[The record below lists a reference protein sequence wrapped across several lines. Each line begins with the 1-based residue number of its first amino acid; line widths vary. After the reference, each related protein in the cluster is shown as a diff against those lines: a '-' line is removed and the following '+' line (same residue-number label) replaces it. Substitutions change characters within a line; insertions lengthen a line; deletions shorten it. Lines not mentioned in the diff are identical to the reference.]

1 MKYEVFAKK
10 NIYGILGTIIVHL
23 IVAII
28 FLLVKL
34 SADFKNTDG
43 GILID
48 LSSLQDEVT
57 ELQKKAEQAKE
68 KSDNPLN
75 DFHDFA
81 VNEANQKDVK
91 FDINEYIDAVKNEMI
106 EKGDLSKDN
115 FIDRAKQKQNPEGE
129 IEFIENKESTKAD
142 EEKKTSAQM
151 ESNYRGPT
159 RISYSLVYLNKP
171 RLKVKLPIPIYTCP
185 DGGSVTVGIIVNQYG
200 KVISARIMAVE
211 SNDSASCLREAALNA
226 AKKSTFTPGKQ
237 FPEKHEGTITYI
249 FTSQ

>member
-34 SADFKNTDG
+34 SSDFKNTDS

-48 LSSLQDEVT
+48 LSSLQDQVT
-57 ELQKKAEQAKE
+57 DLRKEAELAKE
-68 KSDNPLN
+68 KNDNPLN

-91 FDINEYIDAVKNEMI
+91 FDINKYIDGVKNEMI
-106 EKGDLSKDN
+106 QKGDLTEDN
-115 FIDRAKQKQNPEGE
+115 FIDRAKQEQNTKGE
-129 IEFIENKESTKAD
+129 IEFIENKENIDDDQK
-142 EEKKTSAQM
+142 KKTLAQT
-151 ESNYRGPT
+151 ESDYSGPT
-159 RISYSLVYLNKP
+159 RISYFLKD
-171 RLKVKLPIPIYTCP
+171 RFKVKLPIPIYTCP
-185 DGGSVTVGIIVNQYG
+185 NGGSVTVEITVNQYG
-200 KVISARIMAVE
+200 KVISAAVMAVE
-211 SNDSASCLREAALNA
+211 SNDSDTCLREAALSA

-237 FPEKHEGTITYI
+237 FPERQKGTITYI